1 LGQEKHPLF
10 LIAGGSRQR
19 VYADGLV
26 VALEVAFDEVAIFEG
41 VLDRVAMVVA
51 WQLDY
56 FVKADRV
63 GLASL
68 LLMDSINH
76 RDKLIVMTPL
86 VVLLA
91 FTPTSVVPSLV
102 HGLNLR
108 LAIVFAKDCPDGLL
122 AGGMAC
128 CKVEQLPC
136 HSRFVASE
144 FVDEGLVGCTR
155 DERSD
160 HVHIHDV
167 GKLNALLGKV
177 EDVLTQSFSYFLLA
191 GFEILRVSMAHVRAL
206 EIPYEDVLEVYP

>member
-68 LLMDSINH
+68 LLMDSVNH
-76 RDKLIVMTPL
+76 RDKLIVMMPL

-91 FTPTSVVPSLV
+91 FTPMSVVPSLV

-108 LAIVFAKDCPDGLL
+108 LAIVFAKVAQTASSLEAWLVARSSSSRIIQGLL
-122 AGGMAC
+122 PPSSWTRA
-128 CKVEQLPC
+128 L
-136 HSRFVASE
+136 
-144 FVDEGLVGCTR
+144 LVVL
-155 DERSD
+155 EM
-160 HVHIHDV
+160 
-167 GKLNALLGKV
+167 NALIMSTSMMLG
-177 EDVLTQSFSYFLLA
+177 S
-191 GFEILRVSMAHVRAL
+191 
-206 EIPYEDVLEVYP
+206 